1 MKGQVIEHCPAL
13 PPYEEAVIEHCPA
26 LPPYEEA
33 VIEHCPAL
41 PPYEEAV
48 SRDLGS
54 QILTPRAVFFSA
66 V

>member
-1 MKGQVIEHCPAL
+1 MEQHNIVKGQ
-13 PPYEEAVIEHCPA
+13 
-26 LPPYEEA
+26 

-54 QILTPRAVFFSA
+54 QILTPRSVFFSA
-66 V
+66 E